1 MAHPAVQLVMNVPF
15 TAVHFSAY
23 ETAKR
28 LLAAHNDDEGLRVQL
43 LAGGA
48 SGGLSAAVTNP
59 LDVLKTR
66 LQTEGMLS
74 HRRHLKSGA
83 IVRLRL
89 VGRQPCSVS
98 LRMWQPPQ
106 FGLRCALQPI
116 TVQIGTLPSRIT
128 PSIVESYHSLHRWRY
143 STTTSCQLGRVC

>member
-1 MAHPAVQLVMNVPF
+1 MIVHWMAHPGMQLVMNVPF

-48 SGGLSAAVTNP
+48 AGGLSAAVTNP

-89 VGRQPCSVS
+89 NGRRPCSVPPPT
-98 LRMWQPPQ
+98 WQTQPQ
-106 FGLRCALQPI
+106 LCNTCDDGA
-116 TVQIGTLPSRIT
+116 
-128 PSIVESYHSLHRWRY
+128 
-143 STTTSCQLGRVC
+143 GRNVANWHCFCLS